1 MLTSSAEP
9 ASRHGEFAWL
19 ARLAAPERGRLAIAF
34 FSMLLTGAAGLV
46 VPRFAGRAVDAVLV
60 ERSVSGLR
68 TWIGALVGL
77 YVVVAAFDY
86 LEAYLLRSAAARVLR
101 DLRQRLHA
109 HLLSL
114 SPAFYERERVG
125 ELVSRLSADIG
136 TIGEALTSRDSS
148 SSGRSG

>member
-19 ARLAAPERGRLAIAF
+19 ARLAAPERGRLAIAC

-77 YVVVAAFDY
+77 
-86 LEAYLLRSAAARVLR
+86 
-101 DLRQRLHA
+101 
-109 HLLSL
+109 
-114 SPAFYERERVG
+114 
-125 ELVSRLSADIG
+125 VSRVSADIG
-136 TIGEALTSRDSS
+136 TIGEALTGRDSS